1 MENIQII
8 STGSYLPKQKVT
20 NATLAEKLGIT
31 EDYIVKR
38 TGILERYYSKEETIV
53 DLAVYAAKDALKK
66 VKENIKIDEI
76 IVATT
81 SSKELMPS
89 ISFQV
94 KRKIAEVTTRECIC
108 QDILSGC
115 AGYINALDIARNTIV
130 ASEGRVKTALIIGV
144 EKLSEFLEESD
155 IGTSIILSD
164 GAGATIIAKTEE
176 KKDYKILFLD
186 AQDDVLIRRYRETR
200 RNHPLAAVVSG
211 SVEQAIDKERE
222 RLKPIRARADYIIDT
237 SYLSNAQLKE
247 QISSLFLEDS
257 SEALLVNCMS
267 FGFKYGIPTEADLM
281 FDVRCFPN
289 PFYVDRLRPKNGLDQ
304 EIQNFVM
311 QDESSQKFA
320 EKLFDMVD
328 FLLPLYCNEGK
339 SQLVVAV
346 GCTGG
351 KHRSVT
357 FAQRLY
363 EHLLGKGVRVR
374 VQHRDIS
381 KA

>member
-1 MENIQII
+1 MEFLIVTGLSGAGKTRAMHALEDIGFYCVDNIPP
-8 STGSYLPKQKVT
+8 TLLPT
-20 NATLAEKLGIT
+20 F
-31 EDYIVKR
+31 Y
-38 TGILERYYSKEETIV
+38 
-53 DLAVYAAKDALKK
+53 DLCNQSKDAISRVAVVTDVRGGELFGTFF
-66 VKENIKIDEI
+66 DE
-76 IVATT
+76 
-81 SSKELMPS
+81 
-89 ISFQV
+89 
-94 KRKIAEVTTRECIC
+94 
-108 QDILSGC
+108 LST
-115 AGYINALDIARNTIV
+115 LR
-130 ASEGRVKTALIIGV
+130 
-144 EKLSEFLEESD
+144 
-155 IGTSIILSD
+155 
-164 GAGATIIAKTEE
+164 EE

-247 QISSLFLEDS
+247 QISNLFLENS

>member
-31 EDYIVKR
+31 EEYIVKR

-176 KKDYKILFLD
+176 KKDYKSYFTVDAEEGEILTCRANEKIYMD
-186 AQDDVLIRRYRETR
+186 GK
-200 RNHPLAAVVSG
+200 AVYKYAVTKT
-211 SVEQAIDKERE
+211 VENVENLLTKEQ
-222 RLKPIRARADYIIDT
+222 LQQIDT
-237 SYLSNAQLKE
+237 LVLHQSNMKIMQSIGNRLHIPEEKMFTNIDLKGNTFCASIPIALDDMQKQGRLQKNNKILMLGYGGGMNTASIYLE
-247 QISSLFLEDS
+247 
-257 SEALLVNCMS
+257 V
-267 FGFKYGIPTEADLM
+267 
-281 FDVRCFPN
+281 
-289 PFYVDRLRPKNGLDQ
+289 
-304 EIQNFVM
+304 
-311 QDESSQKFA
+311 
-320 EKLFDMVD
+320 
-328 FLLPLYCNEGK
+328 
-339 SQLVVAV
+339 
-346 GCTGG
+346 
-351 KHRSVT
+351 
-357 FAQRLY
+357 
-363 EHLLGKGVRVR
+363 
-374 VQHRDIS
+374 
-381 KA
+381 

>member
-8 STGSYLPKQKVT
+8 STGSYLPKQKIT
-20 NATLAEKLGIT
+20 NGILAKKLGIT

-66 VKENIKIDEI
+66 VKDIKIDEI

-81 SSKELMPS
+81 SSKELMPG

-144 EKLSEFLEESD
+144 EKLSEFLEETD

-176 KKDYKILFLD
+176 KKAYKSYFTVD
-186 AQDDVLIRRYRETR
+186 AEEGDMLTCKANGKIHMDGK
-200 RNHPLAAVVSG
+200 AVYKYAVTKT
-211 SVEQAIDKERE
+211 VENVENLLTKQE
-222 RLKPIRARADYIIDT
+222 LQQIDT
-237 SYLSNAQLKE
+237 LVLHQSNKKIMQSIGNRLQIPEEKIFTNIHLKGNTFCASIPIALDDMQKQGKLQKNNTILMLGYGGGMNTASIYLQ
-247 QISSLFLEDS
+247 
-257 SEALLVNCMS
+257 V
-267 FGFKYGIPTEADLM
+267 
-281 FDVRCFPN
+281 
-289 PFYVDRLRPKNGLDQ
+289 
-304 EIQNFVM
+304 
-311 QDESSQKFA
+311 
-320 EKLFDMVD
+320 
-328 FLLPLYCNEGK
+328 
-339 SQLVVAV
+339 
-346 GCTGG
+346 
-351 KHRSVT
+351 
-357 FAQRLY
+357 
-363 EHLLGKGVRVR
+363 
-374 VQHRDIS
+374 
-381 KA
+381 

>member
-31 EDYIVKR
+31 EEYIVKR

-130 ASEGRVKTALIIGV
+130 ASEGRVKTALVIGV
-144 EKLSEFLEESD
+144 EKLSEFLEETD

-176 KKDYKILFLD
+176 KKEYKSYFTVD
-186 AQDDVLIRRYRETR
+186 AEEGDMLTCKANGKIHMDGK
-200 RNHPLAAVVSG
+200 AVYKYAVTKT
-211 SVEQAIDKERE
+211 VENVENLLTKQE
-222 RLKPIRARADYIIDT
+222 LQQIDT
-237 SYLSNAQLKE
+237 LVLHQSNKKIMQSIGNRLQIPEEKIFTNIHLKGNTFCASIPIALDDMQKQGKLQKNNTILMLGYGGGMNTASIYLQ
-247 QISSLFLEDS
+247 
-257 SEALLVNCMS
+257 V
-267 FGFKYGIPTEADLM
+267 
-281 FDVRCFPN
+281 
-289 PFYVDRLRPKNGLDQ
+289 
-304 EIQNFVM
+304 
-311 QDESSQKFA
+311 
-320 EKLFDMVD
+320 
-328 FLLPLYCNEGK
+328 
-339 SQLVVAV
+339 
-346 GCTGG
+346 
-351 KHRSVT
+351 
-357 FAQRLY
+357 
-363 EHLLGKGVRVR
+363 
-374 VQHRDIS
+374 
-381 KA
+381 

>member
-1 MENIQII
+1 MEFLIVTGLSGAGKTRAMHALEDIGFYCVDNIPP
-8 STGSYLPKQKVT
+8 TLLPT
-20 NATLAEKLGIT
+20 F
-31 EDYIVKR
+31 Y
-38 TGILERYYSKEETIV
+38 
-53 DLAVYAAKDALKK
+53 DLCNQSKDAISRVAVVTDVRGGELFSTFF
-66 VKENIKIDEI
+66 DE
-76 IVATT
+76 
-81 SSKELMPS
+81 
-89 ISFQV
+89 
-94 KRKIAEVTTRECIC
+94 
-108 QDILSGC
+108 LST
-115 AGYINALDIARNTIV
+115 LR
-130 ASEGRVKTALIIGV
+130 
-144 EKLSEFLEESD
+144 
-155 IGTSIILSD
+155 
-164 GAGATIIAKTEE
+164 EE

-247 QISSLFLEDS
+247 QISNLFLENS